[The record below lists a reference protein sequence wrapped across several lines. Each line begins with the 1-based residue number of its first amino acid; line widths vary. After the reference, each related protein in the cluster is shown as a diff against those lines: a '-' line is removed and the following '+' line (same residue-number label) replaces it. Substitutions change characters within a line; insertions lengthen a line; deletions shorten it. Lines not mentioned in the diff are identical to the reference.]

1 MELGACG
8 GGTERPQAGDRKG
21 GGSIASGR
29 GAATAFRRGGLM
41 PGRPEAALL
50 VKTFTIALAEESRVA
65 TVHEG

>member
-1 MELGACG
+1 
-8 GGTERPQAGDRKG
+8 
-21 GGSIASGR
+21 
-29 GAATAFRRGGLM
+29 M